1 MRALAWTLYWIGDFI
16 ANTILRFGW
25 GYSIYNKV
33 MNWSLRFDKND
44 EIWKR
49 VK

>member
-1 MRALAWTLYWIGDFI
+1 MRAMAWVLYWIGDFI
-16 ANTILRFGW
+16 SNTILRFGW

-33 MNWSLRFDKND
+33 MIWSLRLDKKD

>member
-16 ANTILRFGW
+16 SNTILGFGW

-33 MNWSLRFDKND
+33 MIWSLRFDKND

>member
-1 MRALAWTLYWIGDFI
+1 MRAMAWVLYWIGDFI
-16 ANTILRFGW
+16 SNTILRFGW
-25 GYSIYNKV
+25 GYSIYNKA
-33 MNWSLRFDKND
+33 MTWSLRLDKKD